1 MKKLNFILI
10 SVIAYFLFG
19 GNGCN
24 KRVYDSLSNYNSPTP
39 ILFEQISRSD
49 TINKF
54 IGFDFRYSLG
64 SYDKEDLALLR
75 LNFSHVTTKTHAF
88 STTSIIGYGG
98 FYNVDGLTPKQGH
111 NFTDVNFNGRKWGG
125 GLLGNVKVG
134 LNFKFSNF
142 KVGSGIDFIAG
153 VETGEFL
160 DFRESAQQKG
170 VIESNSG
177 WASANLSMFLFTS
190 YQFQNSSKMN
200 FQINVGQP
208 GMLSPIISYQR
219 EEKVLWI
226 SYSGNRGNLGFMTSL
241 GSIF

>member
-10 SVIAYFLFG
+10 SITAYFLFG
-19 GNGCN
+19 GNGCS
-24 KRVYDSLSNYNSPTP
+24 KRVYDTLSNYNSPTP
-39 ILFEQISRSD
+39 ILFEQISRTD

-54 IGFDFRYSLG
+54 IGGDFLYSKG
-64 SYDKEDLALLR
+64 SYDNEDLALLR
-75 LNFSHVTTKTHAF
+75 LNFSRVTTKNHAF
-88 STTSIIGYGG
+88 LTTSIIGYGG
-98 FYNVDGLTPKQGH
+98 FYNVDGLSPKQVD

-134 LNFKFSNF
+134 MNFKFSNF

-160 DFRESAQQKG
+160 DFRESAQKLG
-170 VIESNSG
+170 VIKSNNG
-177 WASANLSMFLFTS
+177 WASANLSLFLFTS
-190 YQFQNSSKMN
+190 YQFQNSSKLN

-208 GMLSPIISYQR
+208 GILSPIISYQR

-226 SYSGNRGNLGFMTSL
+226 SYLGDRVNLGFMTSL